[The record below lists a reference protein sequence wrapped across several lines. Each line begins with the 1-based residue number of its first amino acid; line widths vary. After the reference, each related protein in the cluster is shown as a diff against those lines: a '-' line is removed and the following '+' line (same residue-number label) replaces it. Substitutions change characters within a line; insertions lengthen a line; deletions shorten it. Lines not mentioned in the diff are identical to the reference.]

1 MTFLDEVLAELRQ
14 LMQND
19 RVIRHGDRQHFDV
32 DYIRN
37 HIFYIYRKAVKH
49 VISKHKHK
57 FDRRRLHELNWM
69 CIRALQSM
77 LNYPQS
83 KQYWDSKIEQLVS
96 DITVQ

>member
-19 RVIRHGDRQHFDV
+19 RVIRYGDRPYYDV

-37 HIFYIYRKAVKH
+37 HIFYLYRKAVKH
-49 VISKHKHK
+49 VISKYSDKL
-57 FDRRRLHELNWM
+57 DRRRVHELNWM
-69 CIRALQSM
+69 CVRALQSM

-83 KQYWDSKIEQLVS
+83 KQFWDEKIEQLVS